1 MLKTRLICGRTGG
14 ELHSYGGYDGDPVLG
29 VTTHEKKNGHFA
41 AATRSAA
48 GTTTIIAARSND
60 GIVLTDL
67 MLTTDKVNGATAI
80 VSITDGSNTVNL
92 IAADLTDAPCN
103 IAIPFVGRWETWR
116 AARVDLI
123 TTGVVVATLSLGYF
137 RIPWNTARSYS
148 VWDAER

>member
-1 MLKTRLICGRTGG
+1 MLKTSLICGRTGG
-14 ELHSYGGYDGDPVLG
+14 ELHSYDGYDGDPVLV

-41 AATRSAA
+41 AATRSSA
-48 GTTTIIAARSND
+48 GTTTVIAARSND

-80 VSITDGSNTVNL
+80 VSVTDGSNTVNL

-103 IAIPFVGRWETWR
+103 IAIPFVGRWETWQ
-116 AARVDLI
+116 ATRVDLI

-137 RIPWNTARSYS
+137 RIPWNTARPYS
-148 VWDAER
+148 VWNAER